1 MAENGSSTA
10 QNWHKERFKP
20 KGQYKTIT
28 KERKNMKKFEVGKTY
43 YSRSICDNEC
53 IFTIKVVKRTEKSV
67 TYIYE
72 GKQRRSMIK
81 MDENGEYIKPD
92 RHSMAPTFRA
102 ERLYEGLKKYKV
114 KAGCLVD
121 EGWVTWEIEAES
133 EEAAWEVGYGLA
145 LHSNIADSGN
155 VEVEEITEE
164 QEEEQQ
170 DTEGQAAEIA
180 KAIVDGIGKD
190 LAAGLVEYYNLVKQL
205 AEDIPGY
212 KLRDTR
218 EIKRL
223 LIEQLPEWDEEDW
236 EDLRVAVEAEN
247 QRIWDKQEKTITMTR
262 EQWATL
268 TTYLLM
274 STKHREGEAKAWA
287 ELAEEK
293 AEDGSPKYM
302 NAAGNAEYWR
312 ELVTDIEEIR
322 KKIDE
327 D

>member
-1 MAENGSSTA
+1 
-10 QNWHKERFKP
+10 
-20 KGQYKTIT
+20 
-28 KERKNMKKFEVGKTY
+28 MKKFEVGKTY
-43 YSRSICDNEC
+43 CSRSICDHEC
-53 IFTIKVVKRTEKSV
+53 IFTIEIVKRTEKSV
-67 TYIYE
+67 TYIYD

-81 MDENGEYIKPD
+81 TDESGEYIKPD

-102 ERLYEGLKKYKV
+102 DREVE
-114 KAGCLVD
+114 AQ
-121 EGWVTWEIEAES
+121 EAE
-133 EEAAWEVGYGLA
+133 EQT
-145 LHSNIADSGN
+145 
-155 VEVEEITEE
+155 TEE
-164 QEEEQQ
+164 QA
-170 DTEGQAAEIA
+170 GEIA

-247 QRIWDKQEKTITMTR
+247 QRIWDKKEKTVTMTR
-262 EQWATL
+262 EQWTTL

-302 NAAGNAEYWR
+302 NADKNAEYWR

>member
-1 MAENGSSTA
+1 MVENGSSTA

-43 YSRSICDNEC
+43 YSRSICNHEC
-53 IFTIKVVKRTEKSV
+53 IFTIEVVKRTEKSV
-67 TYIYE
+67 TYIYD

-81 MDENGEYIKPD
+81 TDESGEYIKPD
-92 RHSMAPTFRA
+92 RYSMAPTFRA
-102 ERLYEGLKKYKV
+102 DREVE
-114 KAGCLVD
+114 AQ
-121 EGWVTWEIEAES
+121 EAE
-133 EEAAWEVGYGLA
+133 EQT
-145 LHSNIADSGN
+145 
-155 VEVEEITEE
+155 TEE
-164 QEEEQQ
+164 QA
-170 DTEGQAAEIA
+170 GEIA

-247 QRIWDKQEKTITMTR
+247 QRIWDKQEKTVTMTR
-262 EQWATL
+262 EQWTTL

>member
-1 MAENGSSTA
+1 MVENGSSTA

-28 KERKNMKKFEVGKTY
+28 KERKNMKKFEVGKAY
-43 YSRSICDNEC
+43 YSRSICNHEC
-53 IFTIKVVKRTEKSV
+53 IFTIEVVKRTEKSV
-67 TYIYE
+67 TYIYD

-81 MDENGEYIKPD
+81 TDESGEYIKPD
-92 RHSMAPTFRA
+92 RYSMAPTFRA
-102 ERLYEGLKKYKV
+102 DREVE
-114 KAGCLVD
+114 AQ
-121 EGWVTWEIEAES
+121 EAE
-133 EEAAWEVGYGLA
+133 EQT
-145 LHSNIADSGN
+145 
-155 VEVEEITEE
+155 TEE
-164 QEEEQQ
+164 QA
-170 DTEGQAAEIA
+170 GEIA

-247 QRIWDKQEKTITMTR
+247 QRIWDKQEKTVTMTR
-262 EQWATL
+262 EQWTTL

-274 STKHREGEAKAWA
+274 STKRREGEAKAWA

>member
-1 MAENGSSTA
+1 MVENGSSTA

-43 YSRSICDNEC
+43 YSRSICNHEC
-53 IFTIKVVKRTEKSV
+53 IFTIEVVKRTEKSV
-67 TYIYE
+67 TYIYD

-81 MDENGEYIKPD
+81 TDESGEYIKPD
-92 RHSMAPTFRA
+92 RYSMAPTFRA
-102 ERLYEGLKKYKV
+102 DREVE
-114 KAGCLVD
+114 AQ
-121 EGWVTWEIEAES
+121 EAE
-133 EEAAWEVGYGLA
+133 EQT
-145 LHSNIADSGN
+145 
-155 VEVEEITEE
+155 TEE
-164 QEEEQQ
+164 QA
-170 DTEGQAAEIA
+170 GEIA

-247 QRIWDKQEKTITMTR
+247 QRIWDKQEKTVTMTR
-262 EQWATL
+262 EQWTTL

-293 AEDGSPKYM
+293 AEDGSPKYIFPVVSKKS
-302 NAAGNAEYWR
+302 GEGFTGFTEPYR
-312 ELVTDIEEIR
+312 EKRQNKKFSINRDYVGR
-322 KKIDE
+322 KKDK
-327 D
+327 DL

>member
-1 MAENGSSTA
+1 M
-10 QNWHKERFKP
+10 
-20 KGQYKTIT
+20 
-28 KERKNMKKFEVGKTY
+28 
-43 YSRSICDNEC
+43 
-53 IFTIKVVKRTEKSV
+53 KRTEKSV
-67 TYIYE
+67 TYIYD

-81 MDENGEYIKPD
+81 TDESGEYIKPD

-102 ERLYEGLKKYKV
+102 DREVE
-114 KAGCLVD
+114 AQ
-121 EGWVTWEIEAES
+121 EAE
-133 EEAAWEVGYGLA
+133 EQT
-145 LHSNIADSGN
+145 
-155 VEVEEITEE
+155 TEE
-164 QEEEQQ
+164 QA
-170 DTEGQAAEIA
+170 GEIA

-247 QRIWDKQEKTITMTR
+247 QRIWDKKEKTVTMTR
-262 EQWATL
+262 EQWTTL

-302 NAAGNAEYWR
+302 NADKNAEYWR

>member
-1 MAENGSSTA
+1 
-10 QNWHKERFKP
+10 
-20 KGQYKTIT
+20 
-28 KERKNMKKFEVGKTY
+28 MKKFEVGKTY

-218 EIKRL
+218 EIKKL
-223 LIEQLPEWDEEDW
+223 LADQLPEWDEEDW
-236 EDLRVAVEAEN
+236 EDLRESVEAES
-247 QRIWDKQEKTITMTR
+247 QRNAKER
-262 EQWATL
+262 
-268 TTYLLM
+268 
-274 STKHREGEAKAWA
+274 KHKRGVGGIGSNKAVV
-287 ELAEEK
+287 
-293 AEDGSPKYM
+293 
-302 NAAGNAEYWR
+302 R
-312 ELVTDIEEIR
+312 
-322 KKIDE
+322 
-327 D
+327 